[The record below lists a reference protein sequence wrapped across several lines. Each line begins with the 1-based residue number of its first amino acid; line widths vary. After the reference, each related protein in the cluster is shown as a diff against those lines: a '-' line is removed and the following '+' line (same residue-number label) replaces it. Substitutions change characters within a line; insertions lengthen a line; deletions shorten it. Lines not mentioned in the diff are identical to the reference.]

1 VTSPLLHLFAT
12 TTATV
17 LALGLLGCSQTQSA
31 AGPVAGS
38 ETVSSSTSVMSSKAA
53 SPWNQP
59 ASTPSPESVA
69 SLTEPINAAM
79 MFCSR
84 TLNLTPC
91 GLVTSGM
98 DDVMVCLSGCQTQI
112 ETVVQLTVERAALD
126 CASSPQPEG
135 GARECALNFPEGAAI
150 DAEAIGKQCAARCE
164 QLAALGPGAPRAS
177 GL

>member
-1 VTSPLLHLFAT
+1 
-12 TTATV
+12 
-17 LALGLLGCSQTQSA
+17 
-31 AGPVAGS
+31 
-38 ETVSSSTSVMSSKAA
+38 MSSKAA
-53 SPWNQP
+53 SPWNHP

-69 SLTEPINAAM
+69 SLSEPINVAM
-79 MFCSR
+79 MLCSR

-112 ETVVQLTVERAALD
+112 QTIVQLTVERAALD
-126 CASSPQPEG
+126 CASSSQPEG

-150 DAEAIGKQCAARCE
+150 DAAAVGKECDARCE
-164 QLAALGPGAPRAS
+164 QLAAPGTGTPRGT

>member
-1 VTSPLLHLFAT
+1 M
-12 TTATV
+12 
-17 LALGLLGCSQTQSA
+17 GLLGCSQTQSA
-31 AGPVAGS
+31 ASPVAGS

-150 DAEAIGKQCAARCE
+150 DAEAIGKQCVARCE
-164 QLAALGPGAPRAS
+164 QLAALGPGAPRAT